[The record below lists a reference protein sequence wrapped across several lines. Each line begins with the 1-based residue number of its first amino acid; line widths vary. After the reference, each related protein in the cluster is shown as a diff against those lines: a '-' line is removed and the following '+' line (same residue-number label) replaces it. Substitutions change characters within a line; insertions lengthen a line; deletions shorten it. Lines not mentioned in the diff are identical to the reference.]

1 MQQTTVSFTQTGL
14 VLAAFALISA
24 VLSYLVVA
32 KVLISKGMA
41 KTKGIIIGKAG
52 TMLLFMLA
60 SFIYLYFRYS

>member
-1 MQQTTVSFTQTGL
+1 MTSVTGTAL
-14 VLAAFALISA
+14 VLVAFVLISSI
-24 VLSYLVVA
+24 VNYLVVA
-32 KVLISKGMA
+32 KVLIPKGMS